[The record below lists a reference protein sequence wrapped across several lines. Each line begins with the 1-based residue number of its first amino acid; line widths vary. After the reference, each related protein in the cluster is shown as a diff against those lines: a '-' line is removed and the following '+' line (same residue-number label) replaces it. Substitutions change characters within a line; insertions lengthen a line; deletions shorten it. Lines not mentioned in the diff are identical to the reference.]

1 MKRFW
6 ENLLFSRI
14 SPALWL
20 ITALLGI
27 FFVSGTP
34 EQKTDVSQPVYTIP
48 VQQPPLNSAPTEQR
62 ERGAL
67 QSAIPGTLPPVVVS
81 RRGNEPVALRLLRSG
96 AAGICNLESWLLVQ
110 IFQSGSQK
118 QDYYFSFQ
126 SFLQHSLPPRAGPQA
141 V

>member
-6 ENLLFSRI
+6 KNLLFSRI

-20 ITALLGI
+20 IAALWGI

-34 EQKTDVSQPVYTIP
+34 EQKTEDSRPAYTVPAQPA
-48 VQQPPLNSAPTEQR
+48 PLNPAPAENR
-62 ERGAL
+62 ERGTL

-96 AAGICNLESWLLVQ
+96 NAGICSLESWLLVQ
-110 IFQSGSQK
+110 VWGLSGQNP
-118 QDYYFSFQ
+118 DYHFSFQ
-126 SFLQHSLPPRAGPQA
+126 NFLQHSLPPRAGPQA